1 MCSLNEY
8 DIIQS
13 VNKWASLMKHLF
25 LPLFSLIFKRF
36 EGIKMLVGKVLTKK
50 QTNKQKTAS
59 RGVQNNKMKVSFL
72 DAVINLKIF

>member
-50 QTNKQKTAS
+50 QTNKQKTAL